1 MNLPKLET
9 LTYKVKVDEQ
19 EIELREPNL
28 DQVQKISSYKEISNE
43 DDAITVVAS
52 TLASLMDSY
61 NETIAEKEA
70 FIRSLSVRQIDILV
84 SGITDMISK
93 KKIETESVK

>member
-28 DQVQKISSYKEISNE
+28 AQVQKISSYKEISNE